1 MPVPR
6 TSSKIVDRTGRRL
19 LPIGSEDFAEVVT
32 EHVYVD
38 KTSLICD
45 LLDSSYKVTL
55 LCRPRR
61 FGKSLAMR
69 MLQCFFETPVEGA
82 KPPIPSRKAIFE
94 SLSIWRAGE
103 RYRAQQGGHP
113 VIFLSLGSAGGRT
126 WDSCRAG
133 IMGQMSD
140 EYARHA
146 YLLDGSLLSEE
157 EARFRRVIAGTLAP
171 GEAESSLSWL
181 SLLLLRHHG
190 SGTVILIDE
199 YDHPVSAGHLSGYRD
214 EVIGFMRSWLTAA
227 LKATTSLYRA
237 YLTGVQR
244 VGRESVFSGLNNV
257 VVNTAMDTRCTEGFG
272 FTREEAGALAR
283 YMGLP
288 QGKLSEM
295 HDWYDGYC
303 FGGTAVYNPWSILN
317 YLDLGG
323 VAQPYWGN
331 TSDNAIVHRLFQQ
344 ADARLAD
351 DLRTLASGRRLERP
365 LNLATVF
372 SELDLLGGGASPSA
386 LWSQLYLTGYVTTDD
401 IAFPNDDMMPRRLR
415 LPNRE
420 VAWLYRREFTERT
433 QSVIGDLDLLLRLRQ
448 ALVSGDE
455 AALARSLDELLMKSP
470 SYFDLVSENS
480 YHMLLLGLV
489 CDLPGYRFPLSN
501 RESGDGRPD
510 IALIP
515 ELEHQD
521 SLAAIVIEVKDARG
535 TFPGPEGLA
544 TAEGGLDLLAKRALA
559 QARGRRYGADLPG
572 RGLLLW
578 GVTFRGKVASC
589 KCRRMS

>member
-1 MPVPR
+1 
-6 TSSKIVDRTGRRL
+6 
-19 LPIGSEDFAEVVT
+19 
-32 EHVYVD
+32 
-38 KTSLICD
+38 
-45 LLDSSYKVTL
+45 
-55 LCRPRR
+55 
-61 FGKSLAMR
+61 MR

-82 KPPIPSRKAIFE
+82 KPPIPSRRAIFE

-146 YLLDGSLLSEE
+146 YLLDGSLLPEE

-181 SLLLLRHHG
+181 SLLLFRHHG

-257 VVNTAMDTRCTEGFG
+257 VVNTAMDTRFTEGFG

-386 LWSQLYLTGYVTTDD
+386 LWSQLYLAGYVTTDD

-433 QSVIGDLDLLLRLRQ
+433 QSVIGDLNLLLRLRQ

-455 AALARSLDELLMKSP
+455 AALARSLDELLTKSP

-501 RESGDGRPD
+501 RESRDSRPD

-515 ELEHQD
+515 ELEHQN

-535 TFPGPEGLA
+535 TLPGPEGLA

-578 GVTFRGKVASC
+578 GVAFRGKVASC